1 MKLNKKLTQKLNELQ
16 KIVDEF
22 GYWSKEV
29 ENFNA
34 TLDFDS
40 MMKVNSYI
48 QQSQKKIE
56 KNETFS

>member
-16 KIVDEF
+16 KIVDKF

-48 QQSQKKIE
+48 QQSQKK
-56 KNETFS
+56 

>member
-16 KIVDEF
+16 KIVEKF

-29 ENFNA
+29 ENFNS

-40 MMKVNSYI
+40 MLKVNSYI
-48 QQSQKKIE
+48 TQEQKK
-56 KNETFS
+56 